1 MHTNIIVRIELRA
14 VLVSHYNHNMFFMQT
29 EKMLSAWMLWF
40 QRRHKQYE
48 DWAEEGEPKVMWL
61 SGIQIPE
68 TYIAAL
74 VQTAC
79 RDKGWPLDRSTTY
92 TQVTYHF
99 VCCLNERRMTLM
111 LPLA

>member
-1 MHTNIIVRIELRA
+1 MDTFIKWSVKTCTHNRLNRELCLSLIA
-14 VLVSHYNHNMFFMQT
+14 TTSCFLMQT

-92 TQVTYHF
+92 TQVNYQF
-99 VCCLNERRMTLM
+99 VCY
-111 LPLA
+111 

>member
-1 MHTNIIVRIELRA
+1 
-14 VLVSHYNHNMFFMQT
+14 MQT

-48 DWAEEGEPKVMWL
+48 DWAEDGEPKVMWL

-92 TQVTYHF
+92 TQVKISRLFAVRKKENSDVATRVNLWCYF
-99 VCCLNERRMTLM
+99 ISCM
-111 LPLA
+111 LGGRVLFDYSP